1 MSFLVILPILVFIL
15 MFLCLLKKT
24 KAGIRFVFVWSSLLW
39 MLTAVVIVEG
49 LSLFH
54 VLTKGWVAAC
64 WMLVIVC
71 SVVFLLRGKND
82 FQKIKVSRFKD
93 LSKLDWVFTFLTTV
107 IICIVGLVA
116 FYGAPNNWDSMTYH
130 LPRVM
135 HWMQNQSVEHYPTA
149 ILRQLYQPPGAE
161 FIILHFQIL
170 ADGDRFANFAQWFS
184 MIGCVLVL
192 SLIAKELGAGR
203 TGQLLTG
210 FFAATIPMGILQG
223 SSTQNDFVA
232 SFWLACFVYYQLRI
246 FRSNKAKEN
255 CWPDII
261 GISLSLGFG
270 LLTKGTIYIFV
281 IPWLIWF
288 FVSGL
293 LKNQKRVFRYCLV
306 IGLICL
312 AVNAGFYTRNMMLF
326 GHPLSAG
333 SEDYVNKGGIISN
346 GISNVIRN
354 TALHIGTPSPQ
365 INAFLKDK
373 IVGFHAM
380 MGLNEN
386 EENNSWGEF
395 EIRTPTTNEDIAGNQ
410 FHLLLIVCAF
420 VFVFVSV
427 KKEVLLRKY
436 VLMIV
441 AAFLLFC
448 MLFKWQ
454 LFHSRLHL
462 PLFILSMP
470 VVAVMLTRMR
480 SQWLIAALVIVF
492 TLTALPFLF
501 WNERHPII
509 AQKNIFNTSR
519 MEQYF
524 SYRKFMALPYVLSI
538 KYAGTRADK
547 DVGLLLGSDDWEY
560 PLWVLL
566 KSQNPNNK
574 IWHTGVKNISGGIPQ
589 KHVENVNVIISEIN
603 DPPIVFTW
611 DDKVYLK
618 RQSFSFMSIYENPKP

>member
-1 MSFLVILPILVFIL
+1 MPLLVFLPILAFIL
-15 MFLCLLKKT
+15 TSFVFFKKT
-24 KAGIRFVFVWSSLLW
+24 KADIRFVFVWSALIW
-39 MLTAVVIVEG
+39 MLTAIVIVEG

-54 VLTKGWVAAC
+54 VLTKGGVATC
-64 WMLVIVC
+64 WMLAIAG
-71 SVVFLLRGKND
+71 SIVFLFCGKGE
-82 FQKIKVSRFKD
+82 FQKIKIRRFKD
-93 LSKLDWVFTFLTTV
+93 LSKLDLVFAFLITV
-107 IICIVGLVA
+107 IICVVGLIA

-135 HWMQNQSVEHYPTA
+135 HWIQNQSVEHYPTA

-170 ADGDRFANFAQWFS
+170 TDSDRFANFAQWFS
-184 MIGCVLVL
+184 MIGCVFVL
-192 SLIAKELGAGR
+192 SLIAKEFGVGK

-210 FFAATIPMGILQG
+210 FLAATIPMGILQG
-223 SSTQNDFVA
+223 SSTQNDYVA
-232 SFWLACFVYYQLRI
+232 SFWLVCFVYFQLRI
-246 FRSNKAKEN
+246 FRNNKAKGQ
-255 CWPDII
+255 CWPEIV
-261 GISLSLGFG
+261 GMALSLGFG

-281 IPWLIWF
+281 ISWLIWF

-293 LKNQKRVFRYCLV
+293 LKNQKRVFQYCLV

-312 AVNAGFYTRNMMLF
+312 VVNVGFYTRNMMLF

-333 SEDYVNKGGIISN
+333 SEDYINKGGVIGN

-354 TALHIGTPSPQ
+354 AALHIGTPSSQ

-373 IVGFHAM
+373 IIGFHTM

-386 EENNSWGEF
+386 EVNNSWGEF
-395 EIRTPTTNEDIAGNQ
+395 EIRTPTMSEDIAGNP
-410 FHLLLIVCAF
+410 FHFLLIVCVF
-420 VFVFVSV
+420 IFVFVSM
-427 KKEVLLRKY
+427 KKEVLLRRY
-436 VLMIV
+436 ALMII

-462 PLFILSMP
+462 PLFLLSMP
-470 VVAVMLTRMR
+470 IVAVMVTKMR
-480 SQWLIAALVIVF
+480 TQWLSVVLVIIF
-492 TLTALPFLF
+492 TLTALPPLF

-524 SYRKFMALPYVLSI
+524 SYRKFMALPYVLSV
-538 KYAGTRADK
+538 KYAGSRANK

-566 KSQNPNNK
+566 KSQNPNVK
-574 IWHTGVKNISGGIPQ
+574 IWHTNVKNISGRISQ
-589 KHVENVNVIISEIN
+589 KYAENVNVIISEIN